1 MKNNKYRTRK
11 QQQSALFPLP
21 SPRCDHTTV
30 TVTGVRVR
38 LLNMLLGLPTA
49 VGTKVVTRYSKMLPR
64 NQKNKTYI
72 SLFVVLS
79 FVCFFSFL
87 FSFPF
92 FLLCMC
98 FSTDNY
104 FFSFCF
110 VFFPRRTIMYQYPV
124 ENFLWCAFCCSF
136 FPCLSRGRAGLVG
149 YEGQGVSRGRFGH
162 GGGRGEGVTALL
174 GLRLS
179 LSVR

>member
-1 MKNNKYRTRK
+1 
-11 QQQSALFPLP
+11 
-21 SPRCDHTTV
+21 
-30 TVTGVRVR
+30 
-38 LLNMLLGLPTA
+38 MLLGLPTA

-79 FVCFFSFL
+79 FVCFSLFFFLFLSFFYVCVFPRITISFL
-87 FSFPF
+87 FVF
-92 FLLCMC
+92 C
-98 FSTDNY
+98 FSSESDNK
-104 FFSFCF
+104 
-110 VFFPRRTIMYQYPV
+110 RTIMYQYPV